1 MTKDMERKKKNSQ
14 ANHTRISNPK
24 QMVFRYNNKTITI
37 FPYLFFKALLI

>member
-1 MTKDMERKKKNSQ
+1 MTNHMEREKKNSE

-24 QMVFRYNNKTITI
+24 QMVFRYNKKTITI